1 MNRLDYLHFTI
12 KHNCYREKRWI
23 ISAFTQCIESEE
35 QKQQVYIGK
44 LIREPFGLF
53 YLDEALQKQPIE
65 APELKPTD
73 PLFYKYDK
81 VTLTKEALPWLGED
95 KLESTVGRLLLN
107 LIAVYEPFEG
117 RMTYINDAKIVPSDI
132 EKRFVSKLK
141 DMLPEGTKKE
151 DGFFYVDELIKFQ
164 KAVTFLEGMCKIF
177 AQSITR
183 QGALPAPGCEAF
195 RKEVAKRYE
204 GKLHDPNEMVR
215 FQEELNQFDN
225 AYLKENDPGY
235 GKFMSKGKITKA
247 RSRSFLTQG
256 GDSDGFSGAVEMV
269 PIVQPLMEGIDFTP
283 EKFVSIANTIR
294 YGSYAKGTET
304 MNGGVVAKALMTAL
318 DTWSI
323 TDKDCGSKM
332 GAVRKYDAL
341 GVRQLVNR
349 FIIGKDGKAVL
360 IENKDQAA
368 EFIGKEVIIRSPQYC
383 REEGTHT
390 CKVCAGVDL
399 ARFGSGLVIPAM
411 EVSSGIMSD
420 SLKKMH
426 DTTASS
432 KPMDLQ
438 RVIS

>member
-1 MNRLDYLHFTI
+1 MNRLDYLYFAVQH
-12 KHNCYREKRWI
+12 KCYREKRWI
-23 ISAFTQCIESEE
+23 ISVFTQCIESEE
-35 QKQQVYIGK
+35 QKQQLYIGK
-44 LIREPFGLF
+44 IIREPFGVF
-53 YLDEALQKQPIE
+53 YLDEALQKQPLE
-65 APELKPTD
+65 VPELKPTD
-73 PLFYKYDK
+73 ALFGKYDK
-81 VTLTKEALPWLGED
+81 VTLTKDKLPWLGVD
-95 KLESTVGRLLLN
+95 QVESTVGRLLLN

-117 RMTYINDAKIVPSDI
+117 RMPYVNDAGIVPSDI
-132 EKRFVSKLK
+132 EKRFITKLK
-141 DMLPEGTKKE
+141 DELPEGATK
-151 DGFFYVDELIKFQ
+151 DLTHPFQ
-164 KAVTFLEGMCKIF
+164 ESHGFLELDEFIHVEERGIF
-177 AQSITR
+177 AQSVTR
-183 QGALPAPGCEAF
+183 EGALPAPGTTAF
-195 RKEVAKRYE
+195 RKEVLKRYE

-225 AYLKENDPGY
+225 KYLKENDPSY
-235 GKFMSKGKITKA
+235 GRFMSKGKITKA
-247 RSRSFLTQG
+247 RSRGFLTQG
-256 GDSDGFSGAVEMV
+256 GDSDGFSGSVEMV
-269 PIVQPLMEGIDFTP
+269 PITQPLTEGIDFTP
-283 EKFVSIANTIR
+283 EKFTSIANTIR

-323 TDKDCGSKM
+323 TDKDCSAKL
-332 GAVRKYDAL
+332 GAVRKYDAANAKL
-341 GVRQLVNR
+341 LVNR
-349 FIIGKDGKAVL
+349 YIIGPKGEAIL
-360 IENKDQAA
+360 IQNKDQAA
-368 EFIGKEVIIRSPQYC
+368 EYIGKEVIIRSPQYC